1 MMAKRGG
8 RLLPGRKG
16 TLSNIRLPA
25 VLPVGFTGHRRL
37 PDETASRAVLR
48 GFLRE
53 YKASTPA
60 IVYGVSSS
68 AAGADLLF
76 AETCLELDIPLR
88 ILLPM
93 PAEEFRNDFDAE
105 SWARAERVLARAIS
119 VEVTGER
126 GERGEL
132 YYECGI
138 RTVQQ
143 CRLLVALW
151 DGQEARGLGG
161 TAEVVEFADK
171 IGRPVV
177 CFHSRTGARHDLHA
191 DAMAGLLDDQELEFL
206 NGLPDAGVPPPSG
219 LGLRLA
225 RAWFDKIDANA
236 GHFAPRSRK
245 LAAVPV
251 TWTAAGALFSG
262 FASRAPA
269 ATFWM
274 GLSAAMG
281 IIAAVLPSILRLDH
295 WQRLWARTRTAA
307 EVCRS
312 MMALWPTPGDYD
324 LIGPEA
330 IPELGG
336 VLLSLNFLHSND
348 TGRAAISLDEF
359 RRQYREERL
368 QGQINYFHGKS
379 ADSEREG
386 RHFRLLTWIS
396 AGLALLVAAWWFSGR
411 FDPAGFHH
419 HGGGR
424 WIPLL
429 ISALFQ
435 VATVAGA
442 MVVIRDCDRRQRRFR
457 ELEQWLINWEPQF
470 DALRTLNS
478 VLEIATRI
486 ERALL
491 VELLEWRSLMRHAKL
506 PRK

>member
-1 MMAKRGG
+1 MMARRGLLQG
-8 RLLPGRKG
+8 RRGVQA
-16 TLSNIRLPA
+16 NIRLPA

-37 PDETASRAVLR
+37 PDEAGSRAVLR
-48 GFLRE
+48 EFLRE
-53 YKASTPA
+53 YKASSPA
-60 IVYGVSSS
+60 IVYGVSSA

-76 AETCLELDIPLR
+76 AESCLELDIPLR
-88 ILLPM
+88 MLLPM

-105 SWARAERVLARAIS
+105 TWARAERVLARAIS
-119 VEVTGER
+119 VEVTGQGR
-126 GERGEL
+126 DRSEL

-138 RTVQQ
+138 QTVQQ
-143 CRLLVALW
+143 CRLLLALW
-151 DGQEARGLGG
+151 DGEASRGLGG
-161 TAEVVEFADK
+161 TAEIVDFADK

-177 CFHSRTGARHDLHA
+177 CFHSQTGARHDLHA
-191 DAMAGLLDDQELEFL
+191 DAMAGLLDDAELEFL
-206 NGLPDAGVPPPSG
+206 NQLPDAGVPPPSG

-236 GHFAPRSRK
+236 NRFAPRSRG

-251 TWTAAGALFSG
+251 TWTAAAALFSG

-269 ATFWM
+269 ATVWM

-281 IIAAVLPSILRLDH
+281 VIAAVLPAILRLDH

-312 MMALWPTPGDYD
+312 AMALWPTPGNYD

-348 TGRAAISLDEF
+348 TGRASIALDEF
-359 RRQYREERL
+359 RREYREERL
-368 QGQINYFHGKS
+368 QGQIEYFRKKS
-379 ADSEREG
+379 DASEREG
-386 RHFRLLTWIS
+386 RRFRQFTWVS
-396 AGLALLVAAWWFSGR
+396 AGLALAVAGWWFSGR
-411 FDPAGFHH
+411 FDPADFHH
-419 HGGGR
+419 HAARR

-457 ELEQWLINWEPQF
+457 ELEQWLRNWEPQF
-470 DALRTLNS
+470 DALRTLNA

-486 ERALL
+486 ERSLL

>member
-1 MMAKRGG
+1 MARLGG
-8 RLLPGRKG
+8 SKGRKSA
-16 TLSNIRLPA
+16 LSNIRLPA

-37 PDETASRAVLR
+37 ADEAAARAVLHD
-48 GFLRE
+48 FLRE
-53 YKASTPA
+53 YKASTAA
-60 IVYGVSSS
+60 IVYGVCS
-68 AAGADLLF
+68 AAAGGDLLF
-76 AETCLELDIPLR
+76 AESCLELDISLR
-88 ILLPM
+88 VLLPM
-93 PAEEFRNDFDAE
+93 AADEFRKDFDAE
-105 SWARAERVLARAIS
+105 TWARVVHVLARAMS

-126 GERGEL
+126 GERSEL

-151 DGQEARGLGG
+151 DGQQARGVGG
-161 TAEVVEFADK
+161 TAEIVEFADN

-177 CFHSRTGARHDLHA
+177 CFDSQTGARRDLHA
-191 DAMAGLLDDQELEFL
+191 RAMAGLLNDPELDFL
-206 NGLPDAGVPPPSG
+206 NALPDAGVAPPAG

-236 GHFAPRSRK
+236 SHFAPRSRK

-251 TWTAAGALFSG
+251 TWTAAAALFSS

-269 ATFWM
+269 AAFWM

-281 IIAAVLPSILRLDH
+281 LVAAVLPSILRLDH

-312 MMALWPTPGDYD
+312 MIALWPTSGDYD

-330 IPELGG
+330 IPELAG
-336 VLLSLNFLHSND
+336 VFLSLKFLHSND
-348 TGRAAISLDEF
+348 TGRSAVSLEEF
-359 RRQYREERL
+359 REEYRKERL
-368 QGQINYFHGKS
+368 RDQINYFHRKS
-379 ADSEREG
+379 AESEHEG
-386 RHFRLLTWIS
+386 HRFRQLTWIS
-396 AGLALLVAAWWFSGR
+396 AGLAILVAAWWFSGR
-411 FDPAGFHH
+411 FAPAGLHH
-419 HGGGR
+419 PAATR

-457 ELEQWLINWEPQF
+457 ELEQWLTNWEPQF
-470 DALRTLNS
+470 SALRTLNS
-478 VLEIATRI
+478 VLEIATRV

>member
-1 MMAKRGG
+1 MARRGG
-8 RLLPGRKG
+8 TLLQRRKSSI
-16 TLSNIRLPA
+16 SNIRLPA

-37 PDETASRAVLR
+37 PDEAASRAVLR
-48 GFLRE
+48 EFLRD

-60 IVYGVSSS
+60 IVYGVCSA

-76 AETCLELDIPLR
+76 AESCLELDIPLR

-93 PAEEFRNDFDAE
+93 PAEEFRNDFEAE
-105 SWARAERVLARAIS
+105 DWARAERVLARAMS
-119 VEVTGER
+119 VEITGEG
-126 GERGEL
+126 GERSEL

-143 CRLLVALW
+143 SRLLVALW

-161 TAEVVEFADK
+161 TAEIVDFADK
-171 IGRPVV
+171 IGRPAV
-177 CFHSRTGARHDLHA
+177 CFDSQTGARHDVHG
-191 DAMAGLLDDQELEFL
+191 DAMARLLDDPELEFL
-206 NGLPDAGVPPPSG
+206 NRLPDAGVPPPSG

-225 RAWFDKIDANA
+225 HAWFEKIDANA
-236 GHFAPRSRK
+236 NHFAPRSRK

-262 FASRAPA
+262 FATRAPGA
-269 ATFWM
+269 SIWM

-281 IIAAVLPSILRLDH
+281 LIAAVLPAILRLDH
-295 WQRLWARTRTAA
+295 WQRLWARTRFAA

-312 MMALWPTPGDYD
+312 MIALWPAPGDYD

-336 VLLSLNFLHSND
+336 VLLSLNFLHTND
-348 TGRAAISLDEF
+348 KGRSAVSLKEF
-359 RRQYREERL
+359 RDQYSQERL
-368 QGQINYFHGKS
+368 QGQIEYFHGKS
-379 ADSEREG
+379 AASKREG
-386 RHFRLLTWIS
+386 NRFRLLTWFS
-396 AGLALLVAAWWFSGR
+396 AGLAIVVAGWWFSGR
-411 FDPAGFHH
+411 FDPTGLHRHEAGQ
-419 HGGGR
+419 
-424 WIPLL
+424 WMPLV

-442 MVVIRDCDRRQRRFR
+442 LVVIKDCDRRQRRFR
-457 ELEQWLINWEPQF
+457 ELEQWLRNWKPQF
-470 DALRTLNS
+470 DALRTLSS
-478 VLEIATRI
+478 VLEIATRM

>member
-1 MMAKRGG
+1 MMARRG
-8 RLLPGRKG
+8 LLPGRKG
-16 TLSNIRLPA
+16 SDSNIRLPT
-25 VLPVGFTGHRRL
+25 VLPVGFSGHRRL
-37 PDETASRAVLR
+37 PDEAASRAVLR
-48 GFLRE
+48 EFLRA

-60 IVYGVSSS
+60 IVYGVSSA

-76 AETCLELDIPLR
+76 AESCLDLDIPLR

-93 PAEEFRNDFDAE
+93 PAEEFRSDFDAE
-105 SWARAERVLARAIS
+105 TWARAERVLAGAIS
-119 VEVTGER
+119 IEVTGES
-126 GERGEL
+126 GERSEL

-143 CRLLVALW
+143 CRLLVTLW
-151 DGQEARGLGG
+151 DGEAARGLGG
-161 TAEVVEFADK
+161 TAEIVDFAEK

-177 CFHSRTGARHDLHA
+177 CFHSQTGARHDLHA
-191 DAMAGLLDDQELEFL
+191 DRMAGLLDDPELEFL
-206 NGLPDAGVPPPSG
+206 NQLPDAGVPPPSG

-225 RAWFDKIDANA
+225 RAWFDKVDANA
-236 GHFAPRSRK
+236 NHFAPRSRK

-251 TWTAAGALFSG
+251 TWTAAAALFSG
-262 FASRAPA
+262 VAARAPG
-269 ATFWM
+269 ATLWM

-281 IIAAVLPSILRLDH
+281 LIAAVLPSILRLDH

-312 MMALWPTPGDYD
+312 MMALWPAPGNYD

-348 TGRAAISLDEF
+348 AGRAEISLEDF
-359 RRQYREERL
+359 RRGYREERL
-368 QGQINYFHGKS
+368 QGQIDYFVRKS
-379 ADSEREG
+379 EASEREG
-386 RHFRLLTWIS
+386 RQFRILTWIS
-396 AGLALLVAAWWFSGR
+396 AGMALLVAAWWFSGR
-411 FDPAGFHH
+411 FDPADFHH
-419 HGGGR
+419 HAAR
-424 WIPLL
+424 LWIPLV

-457 ELEQWLINWEPQF
+457 ELAEWLSNWKPQF
-470 DALRTLNS
+470 DALRTLSS

>member
-1 MMAKRGG
+1 MAKRGG
-8 RLLPGRKG
+8 ARRQGRQS
-16 TLSNIRLPA
+16 THSNIRLPA
-25 VLPVGFTGHRRL
+25 VLPVGFSGHRQL
-37 PDETASRAVLR
+37 PDEAASCAVLR
-48 GFLRE
+48 DFLRE

-60 IVYGVSSS
+60 IVYGVSSA

-76 AETCLELDIPLR
+76 AESCLELDIPVR

-105 SWARAERVLARAIS
+105 TWARVERVLARAIS
-119 VEVTGER
+119 VEVTGTT
-126 GERGEL
+126 GERSEL

-143 CRLLVALW
+143 CRLLVVLW
-151 DGQEARGLGG
+151 DGQKARGLGG
-161 TAEVVEFADK
+161 TAEIVEFAEK

-177 CFHSRTGARHDLHA
+177 CFHSQTGARHDLHA
-191 DAMAGLLDDQELEFL
+191 DKMAGLLDDPELEFL
-206 NGLPDAGVPPPSG
+206 NGLPDAGVAPPSG

-236 GHFAPRSRK
+236 GHYAPRSRK

-251 TWTAAGALFSG
+251 TWTAAAALFSG
-262 FASRAPA
+262 FASRAPG
-269 ATFWM
+269 ATIWM

-281 IIAAVLPSILRLDH
+281 LIAAVLPAILRLDH

-348 TGRAAISLDEF
+348 TGRSAVSLDEF
-359 RRQYREERL
+359 RDAYRQDRL
-368 QGQINYFHGKS
+368 QGQIDYFHGKS
-379 ADSEREG
+379 AESEEEG
-386 RHFRLLTWIS
+386 RRFRLLTWIS
-396 AGLALLVAAWWFSGR
+396 AGLAIAVAAWWFSGR
-411 FDPAGFHH
+411 LVPAGLHNH
-419 HGGGR
+419 TAGR

-442 MVVIRDCDRRQRRFR
+442 MVVIRDCDRRQQRFR
-457 ELEQWLINWEPQF
+457 ELEQWLTNWEPQF
-470 DALRTLNS
+470 GALRTLNS